1 MDDWKTIISL
11 VSVALAVAAFFIGR
25 QTASRSDG
33 ERQGEISADIRYI
46 KESVQRIETTTASET
61 ARINGRVDEISLQL
75 ATLAST
81 ASAARESSVM
91 EHKRL
96 NEHLERDHG
105 IKIEK
110 RKED

>member
-25 QTASRSDG
+25 QTASRTDG
-33 ERQGEISADIRYI
+33 EKQGEISADIRYI
-46 KESVQRIETTTASET
+46 KETVSRIETTTASET
-61 ARINGRVDEISLQL
+61 ARVNGRVDEISLQL
-75 ATLAST
+75 ATIAGT
-81 ASAARESSVM
+81 ASAARESATM

-110 RKED
+110 RKDD